1 MRSRVILQVTI
12 FRVKS
17 HDCELKD
24 FGQRG
29 SMLLKQPG
37 KPWFH
42 ARGSFYGDVWGFGRV
57 LSHGGLSSPTIAA
70 FEPRFVCKGRVVVE
84 LF

>member
-1 MRSRVILQVTI
+1 M
-12 FRVKS
+12 KS

-29 SMLLKQPG
+29 STLLKQPG
-37 KPWFH
+37 KPRFH

-57 LSHGGLSSPTIAA
+57 LSRRDLSSPTIAA
-70 FEPRFVCKGRVVVE
+70 FEPCYSCKFVW
-84 LF
+84 L